1 MIQASNNIMIIDNV
15 VIIICKFS
23 SMSNLMFNPSLR
35 PQFKTVF
42 YIQLSV
48 DVNKNVCIFLTQYVN
63 L

>member
-23 SMSNLMFNPSLR
+23 SMSNLMFNPSLH
-35 PQFKTVF
+35 PQFN
-42 YIQLSV
+42 IQISV
-48 DVNKNVCIFLTQYVN
+48 DVNKNVCIFLTQYIN